1 MNMDK
6 QTIKAKWLHEL
17 RHGGHEQV
25 PGTLKGIKSDGTIGY
40 CCLGVLEEK
49 VLGNQITAVQL
60 NDPSEVDL
68 EMNYEGP
75 TSTYERIKEDVIGNR
90 SLTDNFIEKNDEG
103 WTFPEIADYIESNWN
118 PNVDETV
125 E

>member
-6 QTIKAKWLHEL
+6 QTIKAKWLEEL
-17 RHGGHEQV
+17 RFGGHEQV
-25 PGTLKGIKSDGTIGY
+25 PGTLKADKPEGTLGY

-60 NDPSEVDL
+60 LDPSEADL
-68 EMNYEGP
+68 GTDYEGP

-90 SLTDNFIEKNDEG
+90 SLVDELIQMNDG
-103 WTFPEIADYIESNWN
+103 GCSFRYIADYIELNWN

>member
-6 QTIKAKWLHEL
+6 QTIKAKWLEEL
-17 RHGGHEQV
+17 RFGGHEQV
-25 PGTLKGIKSDGTIGY
+25 PGTLKADKPEGTLGY

-60 NDPSEVDL
+60 LDPSEVDL
-68 EMNYEGP
+68 VMDYEGP

-90 SLTDNFIEKNDEG
+90 SLVDELIQMNDG
-103 WTFPEIADYIESNWN
+103 GCSFRHIADYIELNWN